1 MTDARQISTT
11 FRKSACR
18 ITKYVRWNVLI
29 IKSNYKTHLPKH
41 LFHKILSWLT
51 EIVLQNRR
59 KWKAVIMAMKLLKL
73 KIISLLLLWTVFLNL
88 EKYFVYELRS
98 GNHLQ
103 RTNPQ
108 TVRFGSKSKHVRG
121 EGEVGGGSVV
131 GVTRDLYY
139 VTLPQKIAKS
149 AAWGYQSYNS
159 AVTASSRWPSWHLYW
174 SYTSN

>member
-51 EIVLQNRR
+51 EIALQNRR

-73 KIISLLLLWTVFLNL
+73 KIISLLLLWTVFFNL

-103 RTNPQ
+103 RTTPQ
-108 TVRFGSKSKHVRG
+108 TVRFGSKSKLVRG
-121 EGEVGGGSVV
+121 EGEAV

-149 AAWGYQSYNS
+149 AAWGYQSYSS
-159 AVTASSRWPSWHLYW
+159 AVAASSRWPSWYLYW